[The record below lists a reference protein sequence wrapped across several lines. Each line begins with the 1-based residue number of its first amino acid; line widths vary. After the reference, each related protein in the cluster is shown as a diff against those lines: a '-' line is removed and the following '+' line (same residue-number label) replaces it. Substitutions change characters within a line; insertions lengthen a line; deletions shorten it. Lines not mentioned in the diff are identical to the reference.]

1 MLDRINFLFHP
12 LHFPALD
19 RFLLAIAIGMLLN
32 GSSCAVE
39 VEKVSLAGTWS
50 GGGIVALGSGD
61 RERAR
66 CHAV

>member
-1 MLDRINFLFHP
+1 VLDRINFLFHP

-50 GGGIVALGSGD
+50 GGVAAFGSGE